1 MRKLDFFSQEYED
14 QITEAKEINQQIEMI
29 QRDEN
34 YLDDRKMKKLS
45 AEICENVTSEAMDL
59 ECLVCLE
66 VPNGLVYSCQNE
78 HLLCLTCLQVDKCP
92 ACRQDFVQLPLKRNT
107 LAEAKIKDLKNE
119 SE

>member
-1 MRKLDFFSQEYED
+1 MRNLS
-14 QITEAKEINQQIEMI
+14 TEIGENAKSKE
-29 QRDEN
+29 
-34 YLDDRKMKKLS
+34 
-45 AEICENVTSEAMDL
+45 MDL

-66 VPNGLVYSCQNE
+66 VPNGLVYSCQND

-119 SE
+119 CKMIDVKANHEKAEALQRKERMLKSLSGYKSQGNCKKES